1 MSIRIHPRTVEGRKK
16 ALVQV
21 TANELVVEREEG
33 IIIEDVEY
41 NYVDSDYP
49 PEKKTMVTVQVTVND
64 PVAPEE
70 NYIVCLAARPKQ
82 KKSRRRISVR

>member
-1 MSIRIHPRTVEGRKK
+1 MFNIHPRTVEGRKK

-21 TANELVVEREEG
+21 TANELVFEREECV
-33 IIIEDVEY
+33 IVEDVEY

-49 PEKKTMVTVQVTVND
+49 SGKRTMVTVQVTVND
-64 PVAPEE
+64 QLAPEE

-82 KKSRRRISVR
+82 KKSRRKVSVR